1 MKRNMVIKVLLVIS
15 SAFLVILF
23 TALYAFRSQG
33 LEEAKQ
39 RAYMISE
46 LVRDTLTLYMIM
58 GVMDRRDEFLGRI
71 KEIKGVE
78 EIRVVRGRAVVE
90 QFGAG
95 SKFEMPRD
103 EIEKAVL
110 ESGKPMEV
118 LDESLRSVKY
128 RIVIP
133 YKAEPIK
140 GINCLECHKAKPGET
155 LGAISLTMDLSH
167 IKEKS
172 LHIFLLT
179 TTVFLLAFLGIFFFF
194 NSFITKVSNFIKE
207 IELTMRSASEG
218 NFKTEIK
225 TDLGYETRSLKESI
239 EKSFYNLQNTLTS
252 IEEKVRTMI
261 GYGVIKTG
269 NVLSDTSKIVDELL
283 NIYKF
288 KRVIEKDKS
297 KKEVYERLREV
308 LEDYMSLE
316 NFSIYEVDQNKNK
329 ISPVYVK
336 GAKYWCNEVIFEN
349 AEECRAERTG
359 MDVDSRE
366 FPCVCPNFIDNDVND
381 VCKQGKMHY
390 YCIPVYVGGM
400 VGNVVQIV
408 YEPEMEPFI
417 NLIIPYIKGY
427 LNEASPVLE
436 ARTYMD
442 MLREQSLRDQLTG
455 LYNRRFLDET
465 IDKIAAQIKRRGT
478 TLGILMVDIDYFKEV
493 NDTYGHDMGDKV
505 LKEIAKVLVKS
516 VREADLVIR
525 FGGEEFLVLLMD
537 VQSGKSV
544 EIAEKI
550 RKAVESHT
558 IESFGVVLRKTVS
571 VGVSEFPV
579 DSDKIWQCIK
589 YADVALYKAKEMGR
603 NRVVRFKPEFWTE
616 NNY

>member
-23 TALYAFRSQG
+23 TVLYAFRSQG

-46 LVRDTLTLYMIM
+46 LVRDTLTSYMIM

-239 EKSFYNLQNTLTS
+239 EQSFYNLQNTLTS

-366 FPCVCPNFIDNDVND
+366 FPCVCPNFIDND

-558 IESFGVVLRKTVS
+558 IESFGVVLRETVS
-571 VGVSEFPV
+571 IGVSEFPE
-579 DSDKIWQCIK
+579 DSGKIWQCIK

-603 NRVVRFKPEFWTE
+603 NRVVRFRPEFWAE

>member
-239 EKSFYNLQNTLTS
+239 EQSFYNLQNTLTS

-269 NVLSDTSKIVDELL
+269 NVISDTSKIVDELL

-366 FPCVCPNFIDNDVND
+366 FPCVCPNFIDND

-571 VGVSEFPV
+571 IGVSEFPE
-579 DSDKIWQCIK
+579 DSEKIWQCIK

-603 NRVVRFKPEFWTE
+603 NRVVRFRPEFWTE
-616 NNY
+616 ESY

>member
-252 IEEKVRTMI
+252 IEEKVRTMT

-366 FPCVCPNFIDNDVND
+366 FPCVCPNFIDND

>member
-46 LVRDTLTLYMIM
+46 LVRDTLTSYMIM

-239 EKSFYNLQNTLTS
+239 EQSFYNLQNTLTS

-366 FPCVCPNFIDNDVND
+366 FPCVCPNFIDND

>member
-15 SAFLVILF
+15 QAFLVILF

-46 LVRDTLTLYMIM
+46 LVRDTLTSYMIM

-239 EKSFYNLQNTLTS
+239 EQSFYNLQNTLTS

-366 FPCVCPNFIDNDVND
+366 FPCVCPNFIDND

-525 FGGEEFLVLLMD
+525 FGGEEFLVFLMD

>member
-46 LVRDTLTLYMIM
+46 LVRDTLTSYMIM

-103 EIEKAVL
+103 EIDKAVL

-118 LDESLRSVKY
+118 LDKSLRSVKY

-239 EKSFYNLQNTLTS
+239 EQSFYNLQNTLTS

-366 FPCVCPNFIDNDVND
+366 FPCVCPNFIDNDV
-381 VCKQGKMHY
+381 CKQGKMHY

-505 LKEIAKVLVKS
+505 LKEIAKVFVKS
-516 VREADLVIR
+516 VREVDLVIR

-579 DSDKIWQCIK
+579 DSDNIWQCIK

>member
-1 MKRNMVIKVLLVIS
+1 MKRNMVVKVLLVIS

-23 TALYAFRSQG
+23 TALYAFRSQR

-46 LVRDTLTLYMIM
+46 LVRDTLTSYMIM

-207 IELTMRSASEG
+207 IELTMRSVSEG

-239 EKSFYNLQNTLTS
+239 EQSFYNLQNTLTS

-366 FPCVCPNFIDNDVND
+366 FPCVCPNFIDND

>member
-23 TALYAFRSQG
+23 TALYAFRSQR

-46 LVRDTLTLYMIM
+46 LVRDTLTSYMIM

-207 IELTMRSASEG
+207 IELTMRSVSEG

-239 EKSFYNLQNTLTS
+239 EQSFYNLQNTLTS

-366 FPCVCPNFIDNDVND
+366 FPCVCPNFIDNDV
-381 VCKQGKMHY
+381 CKQGKMHY

-478 TLGILMVDIDYFKEV
+478 TLGILMMDIDYFKEV

>member
-46 LVRDTLTLYMIM
+46 LVRDTLTSYMIM

-239 EKSFYNLQNTLTS
+239 EQSFYNLQNTLTS

-366 FPCVCPNFIDNDVND
+366 FPCVCPNFIDND

-558 IESFGVVLRKTVS
+558 IESFGVVLRKTIS

-603 NRVVRFKPEFWTE
+603 NRVVRFRPEFWTE
-616 NNY
+616 ESY

>member
-46 LVRDTLTLYMIM
+46 LVRDTLTSYMIM

-239 EKSFYNLQNTLTS
+239 EQSFYNLQNTLTS

-366 FPCVCPNFIDNDVND
+366 FPCVCPNFIDND

-603 NRVVRFKPEFWTE
+603 NRVVRFKPEFWIE

>member
-46 LVRDTLTLYMIM
+46 LVRDTLTSYMIM

-239 EKSFYNLQNTLTS
+239 EQSFYNLQNTLTS

-366 FPCVCPNFIDNDVND
+366 FPCVCPNFIDND

-571 VGVSEFPV
+571 IGVSEFPE
-579 DSDKIWQCIK
+579 DSEKIWQCIK

-603 NRVVRFKPEFWTE
+603 NRVVRFRPEFWTE

>member
-46 LVRDTLTLYMIM
+46 LVRDTLTSYMIM

-239 EKSFYNLQNTLTS
+239 EQSFYNLQNTLTS

-366 FPCVCPNFIDNDVND
+366 FPCVCPNFIDND

-571 VGVSEFPV
+571 IGVSEFPE
-579 DSDKIWQCIK
+579 DSEKIWQCIK

-603 NRVVRFKPEFWTE
+603 NRVVRFRFRPEFWTE
-616 NNY
+616 ESY

>member
-46 LVRDTLTLYMIM
+46 LVRDTLTSYMIM

-239 EKSFYNLQNTLTS
+239 EQSFYNLQNTLTS

-366 FPCVCPNFIDNDVND
+366 FPCVCPNFIDND

-558 IESFGVVLRKTVS
+558 IESFGVVLRKTLS

>member
-46 LVRDTLTLYMIM
+46 LVRDTLTSYMIM

-366 FPCVCPNFIDNDVND
+366 FPCVCPNFIDNDV
-381 VCKQGKMHY
+381 CKQGKMHY

>member
-366 FPCVCPNFIDNDVND
+366 FPCVCPNFIDNDV
-381 VCKQGKMHY
+381 CKQGKMHY

>member
-46 LVRDTLTLYMIM
+46 LVRDTLTSYMIM

-239 EKSFYNLQNTLTS
+239 EQSFYNLQNTLTS

-366 FPCVCPNFIDNDVND
+366 FPCVCPNFIDND

-537 VQSGKSV
+537 VQSGESV

>member
-46 LVRDTLTLYMIM
+46 LVRDTLTSYMIM

-172 LHIFLLT
+172 LHIFLFT

-239 EKSFYNLQNTLTS
+239 EQSFYNLQNTLTS
-252 IEEKVRTMI
+252 IEEKVRTTI

-366 FPCVCPNFIDNDVND
+366 FPCVCPNFIDND

>member
-46 LVRDTLTLYMIM
+46 LVRDTLTSYMIM

-239 EKSFYNLQNTLTS
+239 EQSFYNLQNTLTS

-366 FPCVCPNFIDNDVND
+366 FPCVCPNFIDND

-537 VQSGKSV
+537 VQSGKFV

-589 YADVALYKAKEMGR
+589 YADIALYKAKEMGR

>member
-23 TALYAFRSQG
+23 TTLYAFRSQG

-46 LVRDTLTLYMIM
+46 LVRDTLTSYMIM

-239 EKSFYNLQNTLTS
+239 EQSFYNLQNTLTS

-366 FPCVCPNFIDNDVND
+366 FPCVCPNFIDNDV
-381 VCKQGKMHY
+381 CKQGKMHY

-478 TLGILMVDIDYFKEV
+478 TLEILMVDIDYFKEV

>member
-1 MKRNMVIKVLLVIS
+1 M
-15 SAFLVILF
+15 
-23 TALYAFRSQG
+23 
-33 LEEAKQ
+33 
-39 RAYMISE
+39 
-46 LVRDTLTLYMIM
+46 
-58 GVMDRRDEFLGRI
+58 
-71 KEIKGVE
+71 
-78 EIRVVRGRAVVE
+78 
-90 QFGAG
+90 
-95 SKFEMPRD
+95 
-103 EIEKAVL
+103 
-110 ESGKPMEV
+110 
-118 LDESLRSVKY
+118 
-128 RIVIP
+128 
-133 YKAEPIK
+133 
-140 GINCLECHKAKPGET
+140 
-155 LGAISLTMDLSH
+155 
-167 IKEKS
+167 
-172 LHIFLLT
+172 
-179 TTVFLLAFLGIFFFF
+179 
-194 NSFITKVSNFIKE
+194 
-207 IELTMRSASEG
+207 
-218 NFKTEIK
+218 
-225 TDLGYETRSLKESI
+225 
-239 EKSFYNLQNTLTS
+239 
-252 IEEKVRTMI
+252 
-261 GYGVIKTG
+261 
-269 NVLSDTSKIVDELL
+269 L

-366 FPCVCPNFIDNDVND
+366 FPCVCPNFIDND

-571 VGVSEFPV
+571 IGVSEFPE
-579 DSDKIWQCIK
+579 DSEKIWQCIK

>member
-46 LVRDTLTLYMIM
+46 LVRDTLTSYMIM

-239 EKSFYNLQNTLTS
+239 EQSFYNLQNTLTS

-366 FPCVCPNFIDNDVND
+366 FPCVCPNFIDND

-537 VQSGKSV
+537 VQNGKSV

-571 VGVSEFPV
+571 IGVSEFPE
-579 DSDKIWQCIK
+579 DSEKIWQCIK

-603 NRVVRFKPEFWTE
+603 NRVVRFRPEFWTE
-616 NNY
+616 ESY